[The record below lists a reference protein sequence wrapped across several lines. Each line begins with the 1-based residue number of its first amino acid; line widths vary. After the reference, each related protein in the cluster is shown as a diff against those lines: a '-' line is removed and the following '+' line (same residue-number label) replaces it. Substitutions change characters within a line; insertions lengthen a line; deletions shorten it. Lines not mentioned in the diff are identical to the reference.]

1 MPEPTPSRP
10 RHLDPAVLQQ
20 IASLGL
26 MPREM
31 IQGTRVGGHA
41 SPMRGFSTEF
51 AHHRQYVQGDP
62 ARHVDWRLYGRT
74 NRYYTKLFEAETN
87 FDACLLLDASASMR
101 FASGGHSKLDYAKR
115 MAASLAHLIVNQR
128 DSAGLGVFD
137 NRVRSFI
144 PPASKMRVVSDIDQE
159 LARINE
165 PQPKTDIAD
174 ILHQFAARI
183 TRRGFVL
190 LFSDLFDD
198 EQRTLRGL
206 DHLRFRGHNVIVFH
220 ILDPHELTFPM
231 RGAVRFEGLEQEEP
245 ITASPQQVRD
255 AYLEELRKFIDTLRS
270 GCERNHAD
278 YVLVDTSRPV
288 GQTLSTYLRQRVA
301 SKAGTTNR

>member
-1 MPEPTPSRP
+1 MAAPTQSSP

-20 IASLGL
+20 IAALEL
-26 MPREM
+26 LPREM
-31 IQGTRVGGHA
+31 IQGTRVGMHA

-62 ARHVDWRLYGRT
+62 AKHVDWRLYGRT

-87 FDACLLLDASASMR
+87 FDAHLLLDASRSMR
-101 FASGGHSKLDYAKR
+101 FASGEQSKLDYAKQ
-115 MAASLAHLIVNQR
+115 MAACLAYLIVAQR

-137 NRVRSFI
+137 DEVRSFI
-144 PPASKMRVVSDIDQE
+144 APSSTMRVIGDIDEE
-159 LARINE
+159 LGKVTD
-165 PQPKTDIAD
+165 PQPKTDIAS

-183 TRRGFVL
+183 QRRGFVM

-198 EQRTLRGL
+198 EERTLRGL
-206 DHLRFRGHNVIVFH
+206 DHLRFAGHNVIVFH
-220 ILDPHELTFPM
+220 ILDAHELTFPM
-231 RGAVRFEGLEQEEP
+231 RGAVRFEGLEAEEP

-255 AYLEELRKFIDTLRS
+255 AYMEELEKFTSRLRT
-270 GCERNHAD
+270 GCERNHSD

-288 GQTLSTYLRQRVA
+288 GETLSTYLRQRVA

>member
-1 MPEPTPSRP
+1 MAAPNPSKP

-20 IASLGL
+20 IESLGL
-26 MPREM
+26 LPREM
-31 IQGTRVGGHA
+31 IQGTRVGMHA

-62 ARHVDWRLYGRT
+62 AKHVDWRLYGRT

-87 FDACLLLDASASMR
+87 FDANLLLDASASMR
-101 FASGGHSKLDYAKR
+101 FASGEQSKLDYAKQ
-115 MAASLAHLIVNQR
+115 MAACLAYLIVSQR

-137 NRVRSFI
+137 DQIRSFI
-144 PPASKMRVVSDIDQE
+144 APSSTIRVVSDIDTE
-159 LARINE
+159 LGRITD
-165 PQPKTDIAD
+165 PKPKTSIST
-174 ILHQFAARI
+174 ILHQFASRMK
-183 TRRGFVL
+183 RRGFVM

-198 EQRTLRGL
+198 EQETLRGL

-220 ILDPHELTFPM
+220 ILDAHELQFPM
-231 RGAVRFEGLEQEEP
+231 KGAVRFEGLEQEEP

-255 AYLEELRKFIDTLRS
+255 AYMEELDKFVNTLRS
-270 GCERNHAD
+270 GCERNHSD

-288 GQTLSTYLRQRVA
+288 GETLANYLRQRVA
-301 SKAGTTNR
+301 SKAGTTNQ